1 MPLVTLAEAMRDARA
16 RRYALGSFNV
26 VNLDFLE
33 AILDAA
39 EAEYS
44 PVILSVA
51 EVHFKYV
58 TLENISPA
66 ILACA
71 QRAKV
76 PVVLHLDH
84 GETLEAIMRAI
95 RNGFTSIMFDG
106 SHLPYEENVARTSQI
121 VTICHALGISVEA
134 ELGNIGGDEGGDG
147 GVANRDLFTDPR
159 QALDFYNRTKCDALA
174 VGIGT
179 VHGVYKG
186 EPNLDIERLAQINSM
201 VPIPLVLHG
210 GTGLSVADF
219 HNCIDRGVAK
229 INFFT
234 GMSMGAC
241 DVVRAYLEKNPKFSS
256 YPDLL
261 ALGKQTVTGIVRE
274 QMRIFRSAGAC
285 RERIEICGVAQ
296 ICERPSGLTA
306 ASLPAG
312 SAPGLPAPD
321 EARLAD
327 VIAESIAAALNRL
340 SR

>member
-1 MPLVTLAEAMRDARA
+1 MPLVTLAEAMKDARA

-71 QRAKV
+71 QRARV

-84 GETLEAIMRAI
+84 GETLEAIMRAL

-121 VTICHALGISVEA
+121 ATICHALGVSVEA

-147 GVANRDLFTDPR
+147 GVANRDLFTDPN
-159 QALDFYNRTKCDALA
+159 QALDFYNRTHCDALA

-186 EPNLDIERLAQINSM
+186 APNLDIDRLAQINSK

-210 GTGLSVADF
+210 GTGLSVSDF

-234 GMSMGAC
+234 GMSMGAS
-241 DVVRAYLEKNPKFSS
+241 DAVRGHLEKNPKFSS

-261 ALGKQTVTGIVRE
+261 ALGKKTITGIVRE

-285 RERIEICGVAQ
+285 RDRIEQCGVAQ
-296 ICERPSGLTA
+296 TCEFPRRGA
-306 ASLPAG
+306 APAL
-312 SAPGLPAPD
+312 SANAAPGLPSPD
-321 EARLAD
+321 EARLAAM
-327 VIAESIAAALNRL
+327 IADSIAAAL
-340 SR
+340 SKVK